1 MTHRCYNSDM
11 SDNHDHEHGDG
22 HPCGGE
28 KAFLSRT
35 AEEIDKIYSEELEQL
50 RQDLISQGVDVTS
63 GEGLKTFILAVRK
76 LSERFK

>member
-1 MTHRCYNSDM
+1 M
-11 SDNHDHEHGDG
+11 SDDHEHGGG
-22 HPCGGE
+22 HPCSGE